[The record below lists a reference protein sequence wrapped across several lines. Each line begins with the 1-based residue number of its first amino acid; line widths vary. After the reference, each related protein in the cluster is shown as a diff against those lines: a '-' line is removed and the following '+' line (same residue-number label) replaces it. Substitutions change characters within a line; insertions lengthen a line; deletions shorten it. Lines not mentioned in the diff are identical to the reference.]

1 MEKASKG
8 NLPFPECIISLNGK
22 TKITPKVY
30 KKPTQTGQYTH
41 SSLNQPQHVKS
52 STI

>member
-8 NLPFPECIISLNGK
+8 NLSFLDCNISLNEK
-22 TKITPKVY
+22 SKITPKVY

-41 SSLNQPQHVKS
+41 SSLNQPLHVKS